1 MATNLTSLKPPFK
14 VKARYGWS
22 GQTKGDLGFLE
33 GDIMEVTRIAG
44 SWFYGKLLRNK
55 KCSGYFPHNFV
66 ILLEERLNSSTEN
79 GRQPSKIVES
89 FEKSNKVVIPPVPSR
104 YSDERPRPKKKLSS
118 SMPNSPKKPVDS
130 LTKARKAKSKEMVNE
145 KNSKYQ

>member
-1 MATNLTSLKPPFK
+1 MATNLTCLKPPFK

-104 YSDERPRPKKKLSS
+104 YSERGQGLKRSYLHQCPIHPRS
-118 SMPNSPKKPVDS
+118 
-130 LTKARKAKSKEMVNE
+130 R
-145 KNSKYQ
+145 